1 MSADEKDDAT
11 KPIVD
16 DQTADGQ
23 IAVEPAVDPAADP
36 AVEPAADPAVDPAA
50 EPAPSATAPTAPSA
64 AWPTAYRP
72 DAYGTERA
80 TRPSI
85 RWGGVVWG
93 AILVVF
99 AATMLWVVSARP
111 RVLGAEAWL
120 ATLSPASAWTLAF
133 VAAGVIILI
142 LALLAVVR
150 SAQRKR
156 RA

>member
-16 DQTADGQ
+16 DQA
-23 IAVEPAVDPAADP
+23 
-36 AVEPAADPAVDPAA
+36 AA
-50 EPAPSATAPTAPSA
+50 ERATDAPTVPLFDGVPVPPAESASIPSAAAPTTTAPSA
-64 AWPTAYRP
+64 AWESAYRP
-72 DAYGTERA
+72 DVYGAERA
-80 TRPSI
+80 PRASI

-99 AATMLWVVSARP
+99 AVTMLWVISARS
-111 RVLGAEAWL
+111 RVLAAEVWL
-120 ATLSPASAWTLAF
+120 GTLSPASAWTLAF

>member
-16 DQTADGQ
+16 DQ
-23 IAVEPAVDPAADP
+23 AA
-36 AVEPAADPAVDPAA
+36 AEPAADAPTIPLFDSGPVPPAESPTS
-50 EPAPSATAPTAPSA
+50 PSTAPAPSA
-64 AWPTAYRP
+64 AWTSPYRP
-72 DAYGTERA
+72 DVYGVERA
-80 TRPSI
+80 PRPSI

-99 AATMLWVVSARP
+99 AATMLWVVSARS
-111 RVLGAEAWL
+111 RVLAAEVWVG
-120 ATLSPASAWTLAF
+120 TLSPASAWTLAF